1 MEPTAENRLFERAER
16 ITRQME
22 QLNLDAYLRYARDWR
37 KRLIGEFA
45 SGVVRGVGFS
55 VGFTLISAMILFF
68 LRNAAIAN
76 LPVIGEFVADVIR
89 IVERSL

>member
-1 MEPTAENRLFERAER
+1 MEPVSDNRLFERAER
-16 ITRQME
+16 IARQME
-22 QLNLDAYLRYARDWR
+22 QLNLDAYLRYVRDWR
-37 KRLIGEFA
+37 KRLVSEFA

-55 VGFTLISAMILFF
+55 IGFTLISAMILFF